1 MPQTL
6 CQASGLTADNTDKLK
21 DTGMKVPGVKWVNI
35 NNGNI
40 VVTHEDNFDA
50 DAFAAAL
57 HGADGSVS
65 LSR

>member
-6 CQASGLTADNTDKLK
+6 YQASGLTADNTDKLK
-21 DTGMKVPGVKWVNI
+21 DTGMKVPGVTWVHI

-40 VVTHEDNFDA
+40 VVTHEDTFA
-50 DAFAAAL
+50 AAAFAAAL
-57 HGADGSVS
+57 HGADGNVS